1 MSGILKSLFGGSE
14 AQTSSQSTS
23 TPVNFTDPSLKGLAP
38 GLAGSLSELL
48 QSFGAVNAGAGNP
61 IANAT
66 PTTQAPMTDQER
78 QLLSQIPGQTGPN
91 TNRANYFAD
100 VLQGKYLPG
109 QANSNPFLQ
118 DAIKAA
124 QRTTLEG
131 LTETLD
137 RSLPG
142 RFTAAGQLIQPNT
155 GDNGGGSSAFDRAAA
170 IATRGAANAVGDIAT
185 NMSNTNFQNERQ
197 QQTTVAGL
205 DQGEVDNTIKG
216 LQASALPRL
225 IQQNGLDQGLA
236 LFQQQTDKLLE
247 ILKTIGA
254 VQAPS
259 LANQSQSTSTGTSST
274 EKGIIPGLFPKGL
287 GGGGG
292 S

>member
-1 MSGILKSLFGGSE
+1 MSGVLKSIFGGSE
-14 AQTSSQSTS
+14 TTQQSTS
-23 TPVNFTDPSLKGLAP
+23 TPINFTDPALKGLSPDLANTLR
-38 GLAGSLSELL
+38 GLLSSYGD
-48 QSFGAVNAGAGNP
+48 QISGAGDP
-61 IANAT
+61 LGSAK
-66 PTTQAPMTDQER
+66 PTVQAPLTGQE
-78 QLLSQIPGQTGPN
+78 QGILSSIPGQIGPN
-91 TNRANYFAD
+91 TDRANYFRD

-109 QANSNPFLQ
+109 GGNDNPFLQ
-118 DAIKAA
+118 DAIRAA

-131 LTETLD
+131 LTETLT
-137 RSLPG
+137 RALPG
-142 RFTAAGQLIQPNT
+142 RFTAAGQLIQSNE
-155 GDNGGGSSAFDRAAA
+155 GGGGGSSAFDRAGA

-185 NMSNTNFQNERQ
+185 NMSNQNFQNERT

-254 VQAPS
+254 VQAPTI
-259 LANQSQSTSTGTSST
+259 ANQSQSTGSSSS
-274 EKGIIPGLFPKGL
+274 EKGIFPALFPKGL
-287 GGGGG
+287 
-292 S
+292 